1 LPVLKIQFSR
11 LERMTGLSRE
21 RILDR
26 LPYIGLDI
34 EGTDKDSVRIE
45 YNPNRPDFST
55 DYGIARALRGLVG
68 KETGLRT
75 YRALRGRNQVF
86 ADEGLAN
93 VRPFIAC
100 AVARGLALDE
110 ETIRQLISMQE
121 DLHNGLGRKRRKV
134 AIGLH
139 DLGAIKFPVFY
150 SGKDSRFSFVPL
162 GSEEEM
168 TLQEILARTETGQA
182 YGRILAGARVYPV
195 LSDSRGVVLS
205 FPPIINGTR
214 TKVETGTR
222 DLFVDV
228 TSTDERLGREAL
240 AIICC
245 ALADA
250 GATLET
256 VTVNYGRYDAEGEAR
271 VEAKKKKKK
280 GEGRKKVNKKRSDGK
295 KGTTAITPDLSPT
308 RMRLDPG
315 LAQAIT
321 GLTLSKKQVRDALRR
336 SRLDLDAKG
345 FAEIPAYRV
354 DILHPIDLTEDIVV
368 GYGLDRMKASYPPSG
383 DAGRFDPRITFVE
396 AMCFTMAEAG
406 FIETMNFDLVDEPT
420 LYTRFGRGT
429 DLRLEVDNP
438 RSMEHYLL
446 RDSLLPSLMA
456 VLGRNTKNEYPHRI
470 FEAGKVFKRSGD
482 GLSESSA
489 LAALSAHSSSSFTEA
504 KSNLEALVTKHF
516 GVAAETRP
524 ASHWA
529 FAEGRCAQ
537 AFVKGVPV
545 GYLGEVRPTALAAF
559 GVDVPVCGFE
569 LDLST
574 VGGWKV
580 GRKGGSGGE
589 R

>member
-34 EGTDKDSVRIE
+34 EGTDNDAVRIE

-139 DLGAIKFPVFY
+139 DLGAIEFPVFY
-150 SGKDSRFSFVPL
+150 SGKDSRFAFVPL
-162 GSEEEM
+162 GSQEEM
-168 TLQEILARTETGQA
+168 TVQEILARTETGQA
-182 YGRILAGARVYPV
+182 YGEILAGARVYPV
-195 LSDSRGVVLS
+195 LSDSQGVVLS

-214 TKVETGTR
+214 TKVDTSTR

-228 TSTDERLGREAL
+228 TSTDERLGKEAL

-256 VTVNYGRYDAEGEAR
+256 VTVNYGRYDDDGQGDTR
-271 VEAKKKKKK
+271 VKAK
-280 GEGRKKVNKKRSDGK
+280 GRRKKENDKRGNDGK
-295 KGTTAITPDLSPT
+295 KKTITPDLSAT

-315 LAQAIT
+315 LTQAIT
-321 GLTLSKKQVRDALRR
+321 GLTLSRKQLRDALRR

-345 FAEIPAYRV
+345 FVEIPAYRV
-354 DILHPIDLTEDIVV
+354 DILHPIDLTEDVVV

-406 FIETMNFDLVDEPT
+406 FIETMNFDLIDEPT
-420 LYTRFGRGT
+420 LYTRFGRSA

-438 RSMEHYLL
+438 RSVEHRLL

-456 VLGRNTKNEYPHRI
+456 VLGRNTKNEYPQRV
-470 FEAGKVFKRSGD
+470 FEAGKVFRRSGS
-482 GLSESSA
+482 GLSEA
-489 LAALSAHSSSSFTEA
+489 ATIAALSAHSSSSFTEA
-504 KSNLEALVTKHF
+504 KSDLEALVTKHF

-529 FAEGRCAQ
+529 FADGRCAQ
-537 AFVKGVPV
+537 AFVRGVPV

-574 VGGWKV
+574 AAG
-580 GRKGGSGGE
+580 
-589 R
+589 